1 MFDYFIGKNDI
12 GLDYETRKENVPII
26 IKNHNIEN
34 SVKIIQTH
42 KPTTYGTLNFIG
54 RAEGYHEELASYTLL
69 YEENIP
75 QFKQHCYTA
84 GYLQILGDEKP
95 DPYVHFTQIMSDNQ
109 DLIDYIVKQL
119 DYVWDEKYNPK
130 QDCDNFIIKNRSL
143 ALAGKFDELK
153 KRSKIFLKAHNK
165 YNERR
170 VPEHLFYLALID
182 KDVKKMKESLE
193 LLLEPRMARK
203 SVYGIDNA
211 FSFYLQTRVL
221 ILAKIAA
228 HHGYDLGIDHPSA
241 PKELIKIEPLK
252 EYKIEYDF
260 MKEFDFNYPQQVW
273 IDKIQYTD
281 KIVDYWRTKVE
292 ELEKKKRSFLG
303 IKF

>member
-1 MFDYFIGKNDI
+1 MFDYFIGKNTS
-12 GLDYETRKENVPII
+12 GLDYEQSIKRYTQQQKDIEPFFIEHVLHHNTYFRTLSAIESLSSEYKEV
-26 IKNHNIEN
+26 
-34 SVKIIQTH
+34 
-42 KPTTYGTLNFIG
+42 
-54 RAEGYHEELASYTLL
+54 ASYALL
-69 YEENIP
+69 HKKNIP

-84 GYLQILGDEKP
+84 GYLLLIGT
-95 DPYVHFTQIMSDNQ
+95 DPAYLFLSFPLIMSDNEKLKNYIINQ
-109 DLIDYIVKQL
+109 IDNL
-119 DYVWDEKYNPK
+119 PHDEYNPK
-130 QDCDNFIIKNRSL
+130 QQSQTFINNNTIL

-153 KRSKIFLKAHNK
+153 ERSKIFLKAHNK

-211 FSFYLQTRVL
+211 FSFYLQTQL
-221 ILAKIAA
+221 LLHAKIAA